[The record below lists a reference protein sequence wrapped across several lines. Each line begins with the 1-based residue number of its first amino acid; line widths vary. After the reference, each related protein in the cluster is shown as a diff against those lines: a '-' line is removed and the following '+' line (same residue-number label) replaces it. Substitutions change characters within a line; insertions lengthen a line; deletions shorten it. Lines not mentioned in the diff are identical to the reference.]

1 MRVASVSCTFEL
13 LTESRAVIGNLRACL
28 LARIAVDFAHRGAS
42 GVVGCKPPVDAVVAV
57 HATGKEVESFVVHVF
72 FGKYQRSTS
81 EVAYWRTYSPFQ
93 ERRAAREFSKCYG
106 REE

>member
-1 MRVASVSCTFEL
+1 MRL
-13 LTESRAVIGNLRACL
+13 LAYL

-72 FGKYQRSTS
+72 L
-81 EVAYWRTYSPFQ
+81 P
-93 ERRAAREFSKCYG
+93 SKNG
-106 REE
+106 APLESLASAMVVKSS